1 MGIDKIAGAS
11 VDLLILITALTFI
24 TLLAFIAHRRYITIT
39 DISNSS
45 GQAGLD
51 LRMKQLSE
59 DFRLAVGAQLE
70 NTRRALQRYYMKVH
84 GSASDRC
91 YVLILPDMKDAL
103 INRPDDTLLSL
114 ASSLEAGASRDVA
127 SQMKA
132 LGAVIARPR
141 GATVNATLY
150 TPASGRL
157 GISVEVV
164 SPASRFARRHL
175 LSETQAP
182 DPRTSLPARVEMLI
196 QPAARYAAI
205 ELAVWVLLRRK
216 RLAWRRGGR
225 RREGLAHNMAGLLM
239 SASAR
244 EFPGFAKQLRESARE
259 ELKAAAVLLTGEHQ
273 PHYNLAMVSEAEGL
287 AAADRDSRH
296 RFFVTALNEYSEAE
310 QDCQYLAEPARNGLI
325 RRIQVGR
332 TRTELVSGF
341 AQYRDKAFDWLGSQP
356 LDLALDCHP
365 EERER
370 GWPLQIPLRRQGK
383 LALDQLSAECLYN
396 SACIYAM
403 AADVAA
409 KQDDQAH
416 QDDWDLHARRLLGA
430 ALALD
435 TGDRYLWARA
445 GGDPDLQ
452 RLWRLSSHFPEFK
465 DRLRETAPADG
476 RLGWKSIDDVKQQ
489 VDRIRTEVGW
499 QALQSRQPGVR
510 QRMLRLA
517 HLVTGRR
524 PAAGRSRPRTA
535 A

>member
-1 MGIDKIAGAS
+1 MGIDLIAGAA
-11 VDLLILITALTFI
+11 VDLLFLMRALTFI
-24 TLLAFIAHRRYITIT
+24 TLLVVVAHRRYITIT
-39 DISNSS
+39 DICNAS
-45 GQAGLD
+45 GQTSLD

-59 DFRLAVGAQLE
+59 DFRLAAGAQLE
-70 NTRRALQRYYMKVH
+70 NTRRALQRYYKKVH
-84 GSASDRC
+84 GSVSDRC

-114 ASSLEAGASRDVA
+114 AASLEAGASRDVA

-150 TPASGRL
+150 TPADGRL

-182 DPRTSLPARVEMLI
+182 DPRTSLPARVERLL

-239 SASAR
+239 NASAR
-244 EFPGFAKQLRESARE
+244 EFPGFARQLRESARE
-259 ELKAAAVLLTGEHQ
+259 ELKAAAILLTGEHQ
-273 PHYNLAMVSEAEGL
+273 PHYNLAMVNEADGL
-287 AAADRDSRH
+287 AAADRDTRY
-296 RFFVTALNEYSEAE
+296 RYFVSALDEYSEAE
-310 QDCQYLAEPARNGLI
+310 QDCQDLAEPARNGLI
-325 RRIQVGR
+325 RRIQVSR

-370 GWPLQIPLRRQGK
+370 GWPPRIPLRGPAK

-396 SACIYAM
+396 SACTYAM
-403 AADVAA
+403 AADASA
-409 KQDDQAH
+409 KQNDQAH
-416 QDDWDLHARRLLGA
+416 RDDWDLHARRLLGA

-445 GGDPDLQ
+445 GNDPDLQ

-465 DRLRETAPADG
+465 DRLRESAPADG
-476 RLGWKSIDDVKQQ
+476 RIGWKSIDDVKQQ
-489 VDRIRTEVGW
+489 VDRIRTEVVW
-499 QALQSRQPGVR
+499 RTPPSRQPGVR
-510 QRMLRLA
+510 RRVLRLA
-517 HLVTGRR
+517 RLVTGGRL
-524 PAAGRSRPRTA
+524 AAERSRPRA
-535 A
+535 AA